1 MRKQFFLDLI
11 ARLKNIKN
19 DDDYYNPSD
28 AIKHFDLWNNNTE
41 YLQQSQVFAFP
52 AVFIEFLPI
61 VWHNIGKKT
70 QQADL
75 DFRLHILTESLALSA
90 DNSQFQSQALA
101 HLDLIDR
108 IHYCLAQWEGTEY
121 TALISRIQSL
131 TDNNH
136 NSILHNIEVFRTRI
150 EDTFG
155 SFTASHFFNPTLKT
169 SGKLT
174 YKL

>member
-11 ARLKNIKN
+11 TRLKTIKN

-41 YLQQSQVFAFP
+41 YLQQSNVFAFP

-90 DNSQFQSQALA
+90 DNSQFQSQALT

-108 IHYCLAQWEGTEY
+108 INYCLAQWEGTDY
-121 TALISRIQSL
+121 TALISRTQSL

-150 EDTFG
+150 EDNSACFIPT
-155 SFTASHFFNPTLKT
+155 HFYNPALKI
-169 SGKLT
+169 SGEIIHKL
-174 YKL
+174 